1 MHIFSVE
8 HKTAEWAAIRMEGSQ
23 GSSSM
28 KISNVFT
35 KLAPTLFIFFFYG
48 LRFTF
53 LSLTIRGVAC
63 RSGGVAFQS
72 GTGSLKHEK
81 STTYI

>member
-8 HKTAEWAAIRMEGSQ
+8 PKTAEWVAIRMEGSQ
-23 GSSSM
+23 GSSNM

-35 KLAPTLFIFFFYG
+35 KLAPTLFIFFFYR

-53 LSLTIRGVAC
+53 LSLTLRIVPAGLAGLHFSQEQV
-63 RSGGVAFQS
+63 
-72 GTGSLKHEK
+72 H
-81 STTYI
+81 

>member
-23 GSSSM
+23 GSSNM

-53 LSLTIRGVAC
+53 LSLTIRIVPAGWRDCISVRNRFTNA
-63 RSGGVAFQS
+63 
-72 GTGSLKHEK
+72 
-81 STTYI
+81 